1 MDIHFEDVT
10 YEYAGGDASNKTQLG
25 LDDITLNIPLGK
37 FTAVLGASGS
47 GKSTL
52 LQQLNGILK
61 PTKGRVHV
69 FDTTISRASSNRE
82 LHELRRQ
89 VGLVYQ
95 FPEQQCFEHTVEQE
109 ISFGLRNYGM
119 PEEHIRDA
127 VEQAANAVGLELE
140 LLAANPF
147 QLSSGQLRKVALA
160 SVLAMKPDI
169 IALDEPTASLDQ
181 TSRQELLQL
190 LSNLCRE
197 QAQTVIVVTH
207 KLDEV
212 LPYADDYVLIDNGK
226 VLFHGD
232 THRLLKHAEQL
243 ERSGLKLPPAVK
255 LWPLLARTFQ
265 ADLPQHIRT
274 VAQMVDYITTLLKRR
289 DSHASTND
297 DR

>member
-1 MDIHFEDVT
+1 MGIHFESVT
-10 YEYAGGDASNKTQLG
+10 YEYAGSSLKGETQIG
-25 LDDITLNIPLGK
+25 LDDVTMTIPLGQ

-52 LQQLNGILK
+52 LQHLNGMMK
-61 PTKGRVHV
+61 PTKGHVHILN
-69 FDTTISRASSNRE
+69 TTISQTTPNRE

-95 FPEQQCFEHTVEQE
+95 FPEQQCFEHTVERE

-119 PEEHIRDA
+119 DEERIRSA
-127 VEQAANAVGLELE
+127 VEQAASAVGLDHV
-140 LLAANPF
+140 LLTANPF

-160 SVLAMKPDI
+160 SVLAMEPNI

-190 LSNLCRE
+190 LSSLVCDHGK
-197 QAQTVIVVTH
+197 TVIIVTH

-212 LPYADDYVLIDNGK
+212 FPFADNYVLIDNGK

-232 THRLLKHAEQL
+232 AHRLLEHAEQH
-243 ERSGLKLPPAVK
+243 EHSGGIKLPPAVK
-255 LWPLLARTFQ
+255 LWPLLARKFESEW
-265 ADLPQHIRT
+265 PSEIRT
-274 VAQMVDYITTLLKRR
+274 VAQMVDYISSLLREG
-289 DSHASTND
+289 
-297 DR
+297 